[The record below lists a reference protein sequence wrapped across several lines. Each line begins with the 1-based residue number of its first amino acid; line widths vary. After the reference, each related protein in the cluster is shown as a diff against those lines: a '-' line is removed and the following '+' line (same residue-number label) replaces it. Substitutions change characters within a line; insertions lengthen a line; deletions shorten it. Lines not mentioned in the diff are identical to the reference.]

1 MHLLPQGSIRNTRS
15 ILESHL
21 DREYLRP
28 KPDIILQLT
37 FISYKWSEVQGISA
51 VLMKSREELNN
62 PY

>member
-1 MHLLPQGSIRNTRS
+1 MLEFLRHGLMREQ